1 MVITPKPR
9 CNNEL
14 VSMLSLLEF
23 ITPLDMVL
31 LTEQILICF
40 YSFSSK
46 GCTLTHSAYMLVAT
60 CPATAI
66 HTVSLDL
73 MVHLMR
79 LIRLVPD
86 SYCLVIRKH

>member
-23 ITPLDMVL
+23 ITPLDTVL
-31 LTEQILICF
+31 LTEQNLF
-40 YSFSSK
+40 FRANSSK
-46 GCTLTHSAYMLVAT
+46 GCTLTHSACMLVAT

-66 HTVSLDL
+66 HTASSDL
-73 MVHLMR
+73 MIHLMR

-86 SYCLVIRKH
+86 SY